1 MSTNI
6 SREKR
11 EQLLQ
16 KLEDLKK
23 YILLREDSEAA
34 DAYLPTLNEAQNA
47 IRARRYELVYE
58 EHREAADDRLLSHLP
73 VLTEEKALAIRRE
86 GTMNFLLEGDNLD
99 ALQILQKTHRGRVDV
114 VYIDPPYNTGNQDFL
129 YDDRYVGEDDQFRHS
144 KWLSFMQRRLELI
157 KPLMSAAGVL
167 FISIDD
173 HEVCQLKLILDKL
186 FGENNFIGLLPR
198 VTKRSG
204 KDHSLAVAKNHDYI
218 LAYAR
223 SAEHARFK
231 GLAVSPAAYPLQ
243 DEYYAQRGGYK
254 LNQTLDYDTL
264 WYNPKMDFPL
274 TVDGETFY
282 PGGDAAAYERRQR
295 GEHKEKDWVWRW
307 SQEKF
312 DFGLAN
318 GFVVV
323 KKGRGRRRIY
333 TKTYANASI
342 EKAGSG
348 YTVQITDRESLL
360 SSLAFTDNAFS
371 NDNAKKE
378 IAKVG
383 LDRFGF
389 PKPTS
394 LIRQLISLVD
404 NAQVVLDC
412 FAGSGT
418 TGQAVMQLNAE
429 DGGRRRFILCTNNEN
444 GICREITYERIR
456 RVIETENYAA
466 SLRYF
471 RVEHLPV
478 ENRLYDEYAFELLH
492 HIEPLTALERQKS
505 LADEEKIGIAPDDQ
519 ALEELLADKK
529 RLSKLRALYLGGYIL
544 LSQEQQELLTRH
556 GIRVRFVPD
565 TYYDAFSL

>member
-223 SAEHARFK
+223 SVEHARFK

-243 DEYYAQRGGYK
+243 DEYAAQRGGYK

-394 LIRQLISLVD
+394 LVRQLISLVD

>member
-243 DEYYAQRGGYK
+243 DEYAAQRGGYK

-394 LIRQLISLVD
+394 LVRQLISLVD

-429 DGGRRRFILCTNNEN
+429 DGGHRRFILCTNNEN

-505 LADEEKIGIAPDDQ
+505 LADEEKIGIALDDQ

>member
-73 VLTEEKALAIRRE
+73 VLTEEKALAVRRE

-243 DEYYAQRGGYK
+243 DEYAAQRGGYK

-342 EKAGSG
+342 EKAGNG

-394 LIRQLISLVD
+394 LVRQLISLVD

-429 DGGRRRFILCTNNEN
+429 DGGHRRFILCTNNEN

>member
-73 VLTEEKALAIRRE
+73 VLTEEKALAVRRE

-243 DEYYAQRGGYK
+243 DEYAAQRGGYK

-394 LIRQLISLVD
+394 LVRQLISLVD

-429 DGGRRRFILCTNNEN
+429 DGGHRRFILCTNNEN

>member
-23 YILLREDSEAA
+23 YILLREGSEAA

-223 SAEHARFK
+223 SVEHARFK

-243 DEYYAQRGGYK
+243 DEYAAQRGGYK

-378 IAKVG
+378 IAKVV

-394 LIRQLISLVD
+394 LVRQLISLVD

>member
-243 DEYYAQRGGYK
+243 DEYAAQRGGYK

-348 YTVQITDRESLL
+348 
-360 SSLAFTDNAFS
+360 
-371 NDNAKKE
+371 
-378 IAKVG
+378 
-383 LDRFGF
+383 
-389 PKPTS
+389 
-394 LIRQLISLVD
+394 
-404 NAQVVLDC
+404 
-412 FAGSGT
+412 T

-429 DGGRRRFILCTNNEN
+429 DGGHRRFILCTNNEN

>member
-157 KPLMSAAGVL
+157 KPLMSSAGVL

-204 KDHSLAVAKNHDYI
+204 KDHSLAIAKNHDYI

-223 SAEHARFK
+223 SVEHARFK

-243 DEYYAQRGGYK
+243 DEYAAQRGGYK

-394 LIRQLISLVD
+394 LVRQLISLVD

-444 GICREITYERIR
+444 GICRGITYERIR

-478 ENRLYDEYAFELLH
+478 ENRLYDEYTFELLH

>member
-1 MSTNI
+1 
-6 SREKR
+6 
-11 EQLLQ
+11 
-16 KLEDLKK
+16 
-23 YILLREDSEAA
+23 
-34 DAYLPTLNEAQNA
+34 
-47 IRARRYELVYE
+47 
-58 EHREAADDRLLSHLP
+58 
-73 VLTEEKALAIRRE
+73 
-86 GTMNFLLEGDNLD
+86 
-99 ALQILQKTHRGRVDV
+99 
-114 VYIDPPYNTGNQDFL
+114 
-129 YDDRYVGEDDQFRHS
+129 
-144 KWLSFMQRRLELI
+144 
-157 KPLMSAAGVL
+157 
-167 FISIDD
+167 
-173 HEVCQLKLILDKL
+173 
-186 FGENNFIGLLPR
+186 
-198 VTKRSG
+198 
-204 KDHSLAVAKNHDYI
+204 
-218 LAYAR
+218 
-223 SAEHARFK
+223 
-231 GLAVSPAAYPLQ
+231 
-243 DEYYAQRGGYK
+243 
-254 LNQTLDYDTL
+254 
-264 WYNPKMDFPL
+264 MDFPL

-342 EKAGSG
+342 EKAGNG

-394 LIRQLISLVD
+394 LVRQLISLVD

-418 TGQAVMQLNAE
+418 TGQAVMQLNVE
-429 DGGRRRFILCTNNEN
+429 DGGHRRFILCTNNEN

-478 ENRLYDEYAFELLH
+478 ENRL
-492 HIEPLTALERQKS
+492 PR
-505 LADEEKIGIAPDDQ
+505 
-519 ALEELLADKK
+519 
-529 RLSKLRALYLGGYIL
+529 
-544 LSQEQQELLTRH
+544 
-556 GIRVRFVPD
+556 
-565 TYYDAFSL
+565 

>member
-23 YILLREDSEAA
+23 YILLREGSEAA

-223 SAEHARFK
+223 SVEHARFK

-243 DEYYAQRGGYK
+243 DEYAAQRGGYK

-394 LIRQLISLVD
+394 LVRQLISLVD

>member
-34 DAYLPTLNEAQNA
+34 DAFVPTLNEAQNA

-73 VLTEEKALAIRRE
+73 VLTEEKALAVRRE

-274 TVDGETFY
+274 TVGGETFY
-282 PGGDAAAYERRQR
+282 PGGDAAAYKRRQR

-394 LIRQLISLVD
+394 LVRQLISLVD

-505 LADEEKIGIAPDDQ
+505 LADEEKIDIALDDQ

>member
-223 SAEHARFK
+223 SVEHARFK

-243 DEYYAQRGGYK
+243 DEYAAQRGGYK

-394 LIRQLISLVD
+394 LVRQLISLVD

-429 DGGRRRFILCTNNEN
+429 DGGHRRFILCTNNEN

>member
-157 KPLMSAAGVL
+157 KPLMSSAGVL

-204 KDHSLAVAKNHDYI
+204 KDHSLAIAKNHDYI

-223 SAEHARFK
+223 SVEHARFK

-243 DEYYAQRGGYK
+243 DEYAAQRGGYK

-394 LIRQLISLVD
+394 LVRQLISLVD

-478 ENRLYDEYAFELLH
+478 ENRLYDEYTFELLH

>member
-243 DEYYAQRGGYK
+243 DEYAAQRGGYK

-394 LIRQLISLVD
+394 LVRQLISLVD

>member
-11 EQLLQ
+11 ERLLQ

-23 YILLREDSEAA
+23 YILLHEDSKMA
-34 DAYLPTLNEAQNA
+34 DTYLPTLNEAQNA

-114 VYIDPPYNTGNQDFL
+114 VYIDPPYNTGNQDFF
-129 YDDRYVGEDDQFRHS
+129 YDDCYVGEDDQFRHS

-157 KPLMSAAGVL
+157 KPLMSPAGVL

-231 GLAVSPAAYPLQ
+231 GLAVSPAAYPLR

-307 SQEKF
+307 SREKF

-318 GFVVV
+318 GFVVI
-323 KKGRGRRRIY
+323 KNGRGRRRIY

-394 LIRQLISLVD
+394 LIRQLIALVD
-404 NAQVVLDC
+404 NAQIVLDC

-429 DGGRRRFILCTNNEN
+429 DGGNRRFILCTNNEN

-456 RVIETENYAA
+456 RAVETENYAA

-471 RVEHLPV
+471 RVEHLPI
-478 ENRLYDEYAFELLH
+478 ENRLYDEYAFELLR
-492 HIEPLTALERQKS
+492 HIEPLTALERQKC
-505 LADEEKIGIAPDDQ
+505 LADETKIGIAPDEQ

-529 RLSKLRALYLGGYIL
+529 RLSKLRVVYLGCYIL
-544 LSQEQQELLTRH
+544 LSQEQQALLNRY
-556 GIRVRFVPD
+556 GIRIRFVPD

>member
-157 KPLMSAAGVL
+157 KPLMSSAGVL

-223 SAEHARFK
+223 SVEHARFK

-243 DEYYAQRGGYK
+243 DEYAAQRGGYK

-333 TKTYANASI
+333 TKTYANASV

>member
-243 DEYYAQRGGYK
+243 DEYAAQRGGYK

-394 LIRQLISLVD
+394 LVRQLISLVD

-429 DGGRRRFILCTNNEN
+429 DGGHRRFILCTNNEN